1 MYIIVCGGGKVGA
14 YLARDLAQKGHTII
28 IIEKRPTRCR
38 KIAEESPSSLVIQ
51 GDACNIQTLEEAEAE
66 RADAIAV
73 VTGDDD
79 DNLVICQLAREVF
92 KIPRIVGRVNNPKNE
107 QIFHAL
113 GIENALSSTTI
124 IAKLIEEEATIGEIF
139 TLHVLKEGHLALVET
154 TVPKNSPIQGRKVAE
169 LGLSHDCVLVAVLRK
184 KEVILPRGNTKLL
197 PGDKVIALTS
207 IDKEKTLQTILTEG
221 TTGASKL

>member
-1 MYIIVCGGGKVGA
+1 MYIIICGGGKVGA
-14 YLARDLAQKGHTII
+14 YLARDLTQKGHAIV
-28 IIEKRPTRCR
+28 IIEKRPERCR
-38 KIAEESPSSLVIQ
+38 KIAEENPRVLVIQ

-79 DNLVICQLAREVF
+79 DNLVICQLAREAF
-92 KIPRIVGRVNNPKNE
+92 KIPRIIGRVNNPKNE
-107 QIFHAL
+107 PIFHAL

-139 TLHVLKEGHLALVET
+139 TLHVLEEGNLALVET
-154 TVPKNSPIQGRKVAE
+154 TVPKNSPIGGKKVAE
-169 LGLSHDCVLVAVLRK
+169 LGLPRDCVLVAVLRE
-184 KEVILPRGNTKLL
+184 KEVIIPRGNTELL

-207 IDKEKTLQTILTEG
+207 IDKEKALQGILTEG
-221 TTGASKL
+221 TAEACEL